1 MATPHQHTPRHDP
14 DESNRIQKYAS
25 CLITPMSKDTHGFH
39 LAHVVDALLVGLLV
53 FFAVIL
59 GDLLP
64 SLLAGEFAYLTIAEI
79 TQRIPTAAIAFGLTF
94 VFQWLRARGID
105 VLAAYKRF
113 KEALP

>member
-1 MATPHQHTPRHDP
+1 
-14 DESNRIQKYAS
+14 
-25 CLITPMSKDTHGFH
+25 MSADSRGFH

-64 SLLAGEFAYLTIAEI
+64 SLLTGEFAYLTVSQI
-79 TQRIPTAAIAFGLTF
+79 TARVPTAGIAFGLTF